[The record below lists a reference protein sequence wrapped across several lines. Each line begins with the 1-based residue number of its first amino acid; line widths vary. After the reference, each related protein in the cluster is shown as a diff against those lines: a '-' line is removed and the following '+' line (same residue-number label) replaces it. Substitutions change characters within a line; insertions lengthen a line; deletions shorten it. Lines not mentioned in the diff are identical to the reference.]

1 MRWTDR
7 KGQQWL
13 YRAQASAGHACP
25 VKERCT
31 TSDQG
36 RLIRRSFH
44 QEYLERV
51 QGYRDT
57 PAFKRAMRKRSIWVE
72 GLFAE
77 AKQWHG
83 LHRFRLRGLANANIQ
98 ALLIAAGQ
106 NLKRWLQ
113 AAGWGR
119 RGFPSAAVAP
129 PGALGAT
136 GVWADARWTRSHR
149 L

>member
-1 MRWTDR
+1 LRWTDR